1 VTWVDTETVENAG
14 KTAMEKKKPK
24 SLRIRIAVLYFLLT
38 SITLVVLLF
47 IVSDNQIDIMT
58 ENARYQARDMLHQI
72 SRRLK
77 EITSGFSMSAHT
89 DNSRS
94 NLIELVKPILA
105 DSVPEYALCDQTGN
119 IIVAS
124 AKPPLRAVDMG
135 MSCRK
140 ALTVSEFTGDEYIL
154 SVDAKKERI
163 FFYYPLNIASIE
175 PVVLY
180 IPYDLSRV
188 NSKFQRYYLSLI
200 LTIVVV
206 VSLNIVMT
214 LVIYRWIILPITRLR
229 DSAREIAKGKYD
241 IRVKVSDNDE
251 IGELAYSFNAMSGEI
266 ERNVGR
272 LNEANRKLERLATVD
287 ELTGLFNRR
296 YFYEVFQVELE
307 NFKRY
312 NNYFSIIM
320 ADIDKF
326 KQVNDSYGHEAGDR
340 ILQGVS
346 AILSYN
352 TRKGDTVAR
361 FGGEEFI
368 LLLPMTNKE
377 GAVLSA
383 EKMRQEIENMTV
395 QLVNGLTIKVTAS
408 FGISDVGMLEML
420 SEEIYRQR
428 IITLADQAL
437 YKAKETGRNKTV
449 VYRPEFAGQGE
460 A

>member
-1 VTWVDTETVENAG
+1 MEN
-14 KTAMEKKKPK
+14 KKPK

-58 ENARYQARDMLHQI
+58 ENARYQARDMLHQV
-72 SRRLK
+72 SLRLK
-77 EITSGFSMSAHT
+77 RITAGFSRSTQT
-89 DNSRS
+89 DYSR
-94 NLIELVKPILA
+94 NALIELVKPILA
-105 DSVPEYALCDQTGN
+105 DSVPEYALCDETGK
-119 IIVAS
+119 IIAAS
-124 AKPPLRAVDMG
+124 ETPPVLAVDMAAN
-135 MSCRK
+135 CQK
-140 ALTVSEFTGDEYIL
+140 ALTVNEFTGDEYIL
-154 SVDAKKERI
+154 SVDAQKERI
-163 FFYYPLNIASIE
+163 FFYYPLTIASSE

-200 LTIVVV
+200 LTIIVVV
-206 VSLNIVMT
+206 LLNVVMT
-214 LVIYRWIILPITRLR
+214 LVIYKWIILPVTRLR

-241 IRVKVSDNDE
+241 IRVKVLDNDE
-251 IGELAYSFNAMSGEI
+251 IGELAYSFNAMSAEI
-266 ERNVGR
+266 ERNVGS

-296 YFYEVFQVELE
+296 RFYEVFQVELE

-312 NNYFSIIM
+312 DNRFSIIM

-326 KQVNDSYGHEAGDR
+326 KQVNDTYGHEAGDR
-340 ILQGVS
+340 ILQEISGV
-346 AILSYN
+346 LSSN
-352 TRKGDTVAR
+352 ARKGDTVAR

-368 LLLPMTNKE
+368 LLLPMTAKE
-377 GAVLSA
+377 GAHLFA
-383 EKMRQEIENMTV
+383 EKIRQEIEKIRIT
-395 QLVNGLTIKVTAS
+395 LASGSSIRVTAS
-408 FGISDVGMLEML
+408 FGISDVSMLEML

-449 VYRPEFAGQGE
+449 VYEPEFPDRKE
-460 A
+460 V